1 MRICHIVPSLEE
13 RHGGPSK
20 SARALAN
27 AQAAGGATV
36 ELLTTQEPAQKA
48 PNTAHDYA
56 RVFTFVR
63 QAPLAL
69 CRASDLRAHLLA
81 TPADCIHH
89 HSVWLLTL
97 RYAREAAQRQSAPL
111 VIAPRGMFSPWAY
124 AHRRWRK
131 RLAELVVHPSAFRDA
146 AGWHV
151 TSDDEAADVRR
162 LGFTQP
168 ICVAP
173 NGVGIPTAT
182 ELGAARTFWHAHCPS
197 TRNRPIALFYSRFHR
212 KKRLRE
218 LFDLWLA
225 EPRGEWFLLL
235 VGLPEEYS
243 VAEIHSWI
251 EAAGA
256 TSSIGVF
263 DGTNQPAPFAVASLF
278 VLPSHSENFGLVIA
292 EALAAGVPALVTDT
306 TPWPMLSE
314 KEAGWC
320 VPWASFGA
328 TLSKALAC
336 QSSELVARGRAGARW
351 METDFTWAGTARRL
365 RDFYHSLRHA

>member
-1 MRICHIVPSLEE
+1 MRVCHIVPSLEE

-27 AQAAGGATV
+27 AQVTHGTTV
-36 ELLTTQEPAQKA
+36 ELLTTLESGQSSPD
-48 PNTAHDYA
+48 TAADAA
-56 RVFTFVR
+56 RILTFPR
-63 QAPLAL
+63 QAPLSL
-69 CRASDLRAHLLA
+69 CRAPKLRAHLWA

-151 TSDDEAADVRR
+151 TSDDEATDVRR

-173 NGVGIPTAT
+173 NGVEIPSST
-182 ELGAARTFWHAHCPS
+182 ELDAARTFWHARCPA

-243 VAEIHSWI
+243 VAEIQSWI

-263 DGTNQPAPFAVASLF
+263 DGTNKPAPFAVASLF

-292 EALAAGVPALVTDT
+292 EALASGVPALVTDA
-306 TPWPMLSE
+306 TPWQLLTE

-320 VPWASFGA
+320 VRWESFGS
-328 TLSKALAC
+328 TLNNALAC
-336 QSSELVARGRAGARW
+336 QPSELTARGHAGRGW